1 MVLQSGEEVVLRVF
15 RPSDLAQITELERKV
30 YGSGAYSYYFFRQ
43 LHDLYPRLVWVAESG
58 GQLVG
63 HVCGAIDGTGS
74 TGWILNLAVQ
84 AHSRGRGVG
93 GRLVSSVIEEVRAR
107 GARVIRTTLHP
118 DNSDAIRVFERAG
131 FRAVRIEED
140 YYGDGIDRLILQ
152 LTIEESD

>member
-1 MVLQSGEEVVLRVF
+1 MVLQSGEEIVLRLF

-43 LHDLYPRLVWVAESG
+43 LHDLFPRLVWVAERG

-63 HVCGAIDGTGS
+63 HVCGAMDCSGG

-93 GRLVSSVIEEVRAR
+93 GQLVSAVVEELRAN
-107 GARVIRTTLHP
+107 GVHAIRTTLHP
-118 DNSDAIRVFERAG
+118 ENEAGIRVFERIG
-131 FRAVRIEED
+131 FRPVRIEED
-140 YYGDGIDRLILQ
+140 YYGDGVDRLILQ
-152 LTIEESD
+152 LKIEESD